1 MLLWEILVSVDGQQ
15 RNESVKNEQFWVWIS
30 KCLDSQDKNPTEE
43 KWWAQESW
51 WDSFC
56 LGGCLMGW
64 TDKNRNEKSRN
75 SASRVLR
82 NFVVQYCEFQTR
94 WYLRFEISFSLL
106 THSRYHHCQC
116 FFFFRFGEYF
126 LGRPKKNSRDFRE
139 IFRKVTGNQ
148 RGILFW
154 NTKYQNFS
162 PAAGYNEKSIVKLN
176 QNQSNLAKIAPE
188 GRENFW
194 DRKYFRFLK
203 TKKKNTDHCD
213 PLQDKVWQQTQ

>member
-1 MLLWEILVSVDGQQ
+1 MFFSKLERNSEAGKPSSLEFTILVDKSSLIKREYMIRELRWRSCVEGLNKKNVVGTSRFCLIFCGWRTNLLIAQTAHPEFGFPLAQ
-15 RNESVKNEQFWVWIS
+15 TERTARWFGNESVKNEQFWVWIS

-116 FFFFRFGEYF
+116 FFFF
-126 LGRPKKNSRDFRE
+126 
-139 IFRKVTGNQ
+139 
-148 RGILFW
+148 
-154 NTKYQNFS
+154 
-162 PAAGYNEKSIVKLN
+162 
-176 QNQSNLAKIAPE
+176 
-188 GRENFW
+188 
-194 DRKYFRFLK
+194 
-203 TKKKNTDHCD
+203 
-213 PLQDKVWQQTQ
+213 